1 MYIFRIAMCVDLC
14 LSHRFLATAGGVSS
28 SRLANTRSALS
39 NKLSNKT
46 TRDGVLEPLDDDNSL
61 QSQALESFMQGKI
74 SELCF

>member
-1 MYIFRIAMCVDLC
+1 MYIFRIAMCADLC
-14 LSHRFLATAGGVSS
+14 LSPFLATAGGVSS

-74 SELCF
+74 SELRF